1 MNSLCDRATQ
11 AAASPVPSTIA
22 NNQLAMTLD
31 PSLLT
36 EHFIRSSGP
45 GGQNVNK
52 VSTSVELRYDV
63 ARSSLAEDVKER
75 LRQLAGSRMTGED
88 VLIVQ
93 SREHRTQ
100 GANREAARV
109 RLEDLIERASRRPRT
124 RRATKPTAAAR
135 ERRLG
140 DKKRRS
146 AAKRRRTADNDDD

>member
-1 MNSLCDRATQ
+1 
-11 AAASPVPSTIA
+11 
-22 NNQLAMTLD
+22 MTLA

-52 VSTSVELRYDV
+52 VSTAVELRYDV
-63 ARSSLAEDVKER
+63 ARSPLAEDVKVR
-75 LRQLAGSRMTGED
+75 LRELAGSRMTGED

-100 GANREAARV
+100 AANREAARV

-124 RRATKPTAAAR
+124 RRVTKPTAAAR
-135 ERRLG
+135 EQRLI

-146 AAKRRRTADNDDD
+146 AAKRRRTSGADDD